1 MAVDFFLKLK
11 DIDGESADEK
21 HTNEIQVLS
30 FSWGGNQMTTVAGT
44 GGSAAGKVSLSDFSI
59 MKNFDKA
66 SPKLLAAM
74 SKGTHIATGSLTAV
88 KAGDNGKE
96 FLKIDF
102 GELFVTNLQVSA
114 SSEIPTE
121 SVSFSYNTIDMTY
134 STQDNTGKL
143 VTAGTW
149 KYDLKANK
157 VS

>member
-1 MAVDFFLKLK
+1 
-11 DIDGESADEK
+11 
-21 HTNEIQVLS
+21 
-30 FSWGGNQMTTVAGT
+30 
-44 GGSAAGKVSLSDFSI
+44 
-59 MKNFDKA
+59 
-66 SPKLLAAM
+66 
-74 SKGTHIATGSLTAV
+74 
-88 KAGDNGKE
+88 
-96 FLKIDF
+96 
-102 GELFVTNLQVSA
+102 VTNLQVSA